1 MEENRKNKSV
11 EKIGKPAA
19 IAILLILVF
28 LLIACI
34 RLQMELNELREKY
47 TELEE
52 QRDEIRL
59 DVEELEYLEE
69 LQRNDPEAFNE
80 YMAKLLGYY
89 DPSSTVY
96 SNGTVVDQSK

>member
-1 MEENRKNKSV
+1 MEENKKNKQG
-11 EKIGKPAA
+11 ERIGKPAA

-34 RLQMELNELREKY
+34 RLQMELNELREQY
-47 TELEE
+47 AELEE
-52 QRDEIRL
+52 QRNEIRI

-96 SNGTVVDQSK
+96 SNGTVVDKSK

>member
-1 MEENRKNKSV
+1 MENNRKNKS
-11 EKIGKPAA
+11 EKISKPAA

-34 RLQMELNELREKY
+34 KLQMELNELRSKY
-47 TELEE
+47 TELSE
-52 QRDEIRL
+52 QKDERRL
-59 DVEELEYLEE
+59 DVEELEYIAD
-69 LQRNDPEAFNE
+69 LQKNDPEAFNE

-96 SNGTVVDQSK
+96 SNGTVVDK

>member
-1 MEENRKNKSV
+1 MEENKKNKPG

-47 TELEE
+47 TELEK
-52 QRDEIRL
+52 QRDELRL